1 MKQVV
6 KVFEKFVKILSLIA
20 MVICMLAAAITVG
33 MVTIDVLR
41 RLIFKTALI
50 GATEYTQLLF
60 IMMVFAVGAT
70 TMRGE
75 HTCVDLFTSKMPK
88 VPRVVISILN
98 DLLSL
103 AVCVFVSVGA
113 LKLVAFSKISKAS
126 YAMIGIPEWPL
137 MMGFGIAF
145 AIAALTFILFLK
157 RDLHKEYPD
166 KIPMPEVI
174 SNTSLDQ
181 AASLSA
187 EELGEQ
193 YLNQANENEGGAA
206 E

>member
-1 MKQVV
+1 MKI
-6 KVFEKFVKILSLIA
+6 FEKIVKLLSQIA

-33 MVTIDVLR
+33 MVTVDVLR

-50 GATEYTQLLF
+50 GTTEYTQLLF
-60 IMMVFAVGAT
+60 IMMVFAVAAT

-75 HTCVDLFTSKMPK
+75 HTAVDLFTKKMPK
-88 VPRVVISILN
+88 TARVVIFVLN

-103 AVCVFVSVGA
+103 AVCAFLAYGS

-126 YAMIGIPEWPL
+126 YAMIGVPEWPL

-145 AIAALTFILFLK
+145 VIAALSFILFLK
-157 RDLHKEYPD
+157 RDLHNEFPD
-166 KIPMPEVI
+166 KIAMPEVI

-181 AASLSA
+181 AAQLSA

-193 YLNQANENEGGAA
+193 FLNESNEEGGAA

>member
-1 MKQVV
+1 MMKVI
-6 KVFEKFVKILSLIA
+6 KLFEKLVKLLSQIA

-50 GATEYTQLLF
+50 GTTEYTQLLF
-60 IMMVFAVGAT
+60 IMMVFAVAAT

-75 HTCVDLFTSKMPK
+75 HTAVDLFTKKMPK
-88 VPRVVISILN
+88 TVRVVVCIFN

-103 AVCVFVSVGA
+103 AVCVFLAVGS

-126 YAMIGIPEWPL
+126 YAMIGVPEWPL

-145 AIAALTFILFLK
+145 AIAALSFILFLK
-157 RDLHKEYPD
+157 RDLHNEYPD
-166 KIPMPEVI
+166 KIPMPEEI

-181 AASLSA
+181 AANLSA

-193 YLNQANENEGGAA
+193 YLNETNKEGGAA

>member
-1 MKQVV
+1 M
-6 KVFEKFVKILSLIA
+6 KVFEKIVKLLSQIA

-33 MVTIDVLR
+33 MVTVDVLR

-50 GATEYTQLLF
+50 GTTEYTQLLF
-60 IMMVFAVGAT
+60 IMMVFAVAAT

-75 HTCVDLFTSKMPK
+75 HTAVDLFTSKMPK
-88 VPRVVISILN
+88 TVRVVICILN

-103 AVCVFVSVGA
+103 GVCALLAYGS

-126 YAMIGIPEWPL
+126 YAMIGVPEWPL

-145 AIAALTFILFLK
+145 VIAALSFILFLK
-157 RDLHKEYPD
+157 RDLHNEFPD
-166 KIPMPEVI
+166 KIAMPEVI

-181 AASLSA
+181 AAQLSA

-193 YLNQANENEGGAA
+193 FLKESNEEGGAA